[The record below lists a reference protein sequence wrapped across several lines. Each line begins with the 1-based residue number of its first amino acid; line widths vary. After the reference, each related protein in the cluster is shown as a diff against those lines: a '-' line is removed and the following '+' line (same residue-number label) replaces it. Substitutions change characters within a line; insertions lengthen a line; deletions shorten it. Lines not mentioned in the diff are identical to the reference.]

1 MYKIFSTDRTQTVYR
16 DLATGDLLAMDIGLK
31 NSHGKEQY
39 ETDSRDEAYEVWQSL
54 GGEYGEFEVVN
65 GQ

>member
-1 MYKIFSTDRTQTVYR
+1 MYKIVSTDRTQTVYR
-16 DLATGDLLAMDIGLK
+16 DLATGDLLAMDIGAK

-54 GGEYGEFEVVN
+54 GGDYGEFEVVN
-65 GQ
+65 G